1 MTRYI
6 DEVFMV
12 LRERVKL
19 DEKWKIL
26 ICCCLL
32 IGATTGVAN
41 VAGLFYN
48 PVCSDLGILRGT
60 FNLQS
65 LIGTAVITAT
75 LMMMPKVLQRF
86 SIKRLITF
94 AVVCVSICYFLDSFN
109 NGVVGFFIVNM
120 IRCFCGSF
128 YNSLIT
134 FLIIN
139 SWFTEN
145 NGMATSIMMC
155 CSGAAGAILSPII
168 NKVITNYGWRNGY
181 RTVSAIVLFFCLPI
195 MLYRRNLIAAETDT
209 KTMESNKEETAH
221 YKRDPVSYIVLI
233 IFLITCYSL
242 ASFMSHVAGYCEAEG
257 FSAKVGAAALS
268 CNLAG
273 NMVFKLLAG
282 FLGDRFGVRRVNRI
296 VLSAPIFAFLLF
308 LFAKNE
314 MSVYIAGLLSGAA
327 NAGAGLSANLIIRD
341 VYGNASFGE
350 IRSAT
355 SLFTQPA
362 FSVFTALS
370 GYTYDFTGNYD
381 LILIIFVVFGVIQ
394 VLALEILYIRKS
406 KGLVYAKT
414 ASAAEV

>member
-1 MTRYI
+1 MKI
-6 DEVFMV
+6 
-12 LRERVKL
+12 K
-19 DEKWKIL
+19 EKWIIL

-32 IGATTGVAN
+32 TGATTGVAN
-41 VAGLFYN
+41 VAGLFFN

-65 LIGTAVITAT
+65 LIGTAVTTVT
-75 LMMMPKVLQRF
+75 LVMMPKVLQKF
-86 SIKRLITF
+86 SIKRLISF
-94 AVVCVSICYFLDSFN
+94 AVICVSLCYLLDSFN

-120 IRCFCGSF
+120 IRCFCASF
-128 YNSLIT
+128 YNNLIT

-139 SWFTEN
+139 SWFKDN
-145 NGMATSIMMC
+145 NGMASSIMMC
-155 CSGAAGAILSPII
+155 CSGAAGAVLSPVI

-181 RTVSAIVLFFCLPI
+181 RAVSAIVLIFCLPI
-195 MLYRRNLIAAETDT
+195 MLYRKNLIAVEAGEEKKDSGKA
-209 KTMESNKEETAH
+209 KTSL
-221 YKRDPVSYIVLI
+221 YKRDQVTYAALI

-282 FLGDRFGVRRVNRI
+282 FLGDRYGVRKVNSI
-296 VLSAPIFAFLLF
+296 ILSAPIFAYLLF
-308 LFAKNE
+308 LFAENE
-314 MSVYIAGLLSGAA
+314 MPVYIAGLLSGAA

-341 VYGNASFGE
+341 VYGDASFGE

-362 FSVFTALS
+362 FSIVTALS

-381 LILIIFVVFGVIQ
+381 LILIMFVVFGIIQ
-394 VLALEILYIRKS
+394 ILALEILYIRKR
-406 KGLVYAKT
+406 KDLVYVKELSCT
-414 ASAAEV
+414 DT

>member
-1 MTRYI
+1 MFRSRI
-6 DEVFMV
+6 KIE
-12 LRERVKL
+12 
-19 DEKWKIL
+19 EKWMIL

-32 IGATTGVAN
+32 IGATTGVQN
-41 VAGLFYN
+41 VSGLFFN
-48 PVCSDLGILRGT
+48 PVCSELGILRGT
-60 FNLQS
+60 FNLQA
-65 LIGTAVITAT
+65 LIGTAVTTAT

-94 AVVCVSICYFLDSFN
+94 AVICVSICYFLDSFN

-120 IRCFCGSF
+120 VRCFCGSF
-128 YNSLIT
+128 YNNLIT

-155 CSGAAGAILSPII
+155 CSGAAGAVLSPAIS
-168 NKVITNYGWRNGY
+168 KVITNFGWRNGY
-181 RTVSAIVLFFCLPI
+181 RTVAAVVLFFCLPI
-195 MLYRRNLIAAETDT
+195 MLYRRNLIAAETAEKTDVRQEEDT
-209 KTMESNKEETAH
+209 LH
-221 YKRDPVSYIVLI
+221 LKRDPTTYVVMIL
-233 IFLITCYSL
+233 FLVTCFSL

-257 FSAKVGAAALS
+257 FSAQVGATALS

-282 FLGDRFGVRRVNRI
+282 VLGDRYGIKKVNMI
-296 VLSAPIFAFLLF
+296 VLSLPIFAFLLF

-314 MSVYIAGLLSGAA
+314 MSVYLAGLLSGAA

-341 VYGNASFGE
+341 VYGNARFGE
-350 IRSAT
+350 IRAAT

-362 FSVFTALS
+362 FSVFTAIS

-381 LILIIFVVFGVIQ
+381 LILIVFVVFAVIQ
-394 VLALEILYIRKS
+394 IIALEILYLRKG
-406 KGLVYAKT
+406 KGQVYIQ
-414 ASAAEV
+414 EIGV

>member
-1 MTRYI
+1 MSGLRQ
-6 DEVFMV
+6 VFKD
-12 LRERVKL
+12 RIKIE
-19 DEKWKIL
+19 EKWMIL

-65 LIGTAVITAT
+65 LIGTAVTTVT

-94 AVVCVSICYFLDSFN
+94 AVICVSICYFLDSFN
-109 NGVVGFFIVNM
+109 NGVAGFFIVNM

-128 YNSLIT
+128 HNNLIT

-155 CSGAAGAILSPII
+155 CSGAAGAVLSPVVS
-168 NKVITNYGWRNGY
+168 KVITNFGWRNGY
-181 RTVSAIVLFFCLPI
+181 RMVAAVVLFFCLPI
-195 MLYRRNLIAAETDT
+195 MLYRRNLIAAETTD
-209 KTMESNKEETAH
+209 KKDARQEEETLQLRREPTT
-221 YKRDPVSYIVLI
+221 YVILI

-257 FSAKVGAAALS
+257 FSAQVGATALS

-273 NMVFKLLAG
+273 NMLFKLLAG
-282 FLGDRFGVRRVNRI
+282 FLGDRYGVRRVNMV
-296 VLSAPIFAFLLF
+296 VLSVPIFAFLLF
-308 LFAKNE
+308 LFAQNE
-314 MSVYIAGLLSGAA
+314 MSVYLAGLFSGAA

-341 VYGNASFGE
+341 IYGNARFGE
-350 IRSAT
+350 IRAAT
-355 SLFTQPA
+355 TLFTQPA
-362 FSVFTALS
+362 FAVFTALS

-381 LILIIFVVFGVIQ
+381 LILIVFVVFAVIQ
-394 VLALEILYIRKS
+394 IISLEILYKRKE
-406 KGLVYAKT
+406 KDLVY
-414 ASAAEV
+414 VN